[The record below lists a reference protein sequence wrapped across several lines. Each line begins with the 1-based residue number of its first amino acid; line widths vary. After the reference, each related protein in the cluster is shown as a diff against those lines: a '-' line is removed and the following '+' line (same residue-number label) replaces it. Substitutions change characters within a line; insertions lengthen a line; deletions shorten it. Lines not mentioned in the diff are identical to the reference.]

1 METGSVTRERKEG
14 QSQDCEKGDQM
25 MAVLQVERMEV
36 QVRVR
41 RIESLRKDLSE
52 NEMELMVYLMCL
64 IILRQILKLKYNL
77 EVN

>member
-1 METGSVTRERKEG
+1 
-14 QSQDCEKGDQM
+14 

-52 NEMELMVYLMCL
+52 NKMELMVYLTCL
-64 IILRQILKLKYNL
+64 IILRQVLNLKYNL